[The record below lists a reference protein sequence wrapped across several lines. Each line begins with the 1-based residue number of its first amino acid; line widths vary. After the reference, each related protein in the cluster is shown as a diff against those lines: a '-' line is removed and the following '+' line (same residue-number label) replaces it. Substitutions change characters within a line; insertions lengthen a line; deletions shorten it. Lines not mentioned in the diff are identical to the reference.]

1 MNNSNKYQKVFH
13 FFITRIIVGILVVG
27 GAVALVEW
35 IGRTILDRTNLAVET
50 KEFIIAIPVC
60 IIALICYI
68 LLYRAYE
75 KRSITEL
82 SVNRFGKDALS
93 GFVAG
98 FLLQSLPVAII
109 YFYGGYK
116 IEQVNSVS
124 FLLPAFNAA
133 IVAGFV
139 AEIIIIGII
148 FRLTEERAGTTIAL
162 IILTL
167 LFAFMHINVKDANI
181 VSVLSTAIQA
191 GLLLSAAYVF
201 TRSLWFVI
209 FFHFAWDLTEPGI
222 YGGINPGNSV
232 ESSLLTSKIS
242 GPDLLT
248 GGILGPQNSI
258 QSLLLCLLTALIFIR
273 LAKKKNNWI
282 NPRKIM

>member
-1 MNNSNKYQKVFH
+1 MNNKYQKVLH
-13 FFITRIIVGILVVG
+13 FFNIKIIVGILVVG

-35 IGRTILDRTNLAVET
+35 IGRAILDRTSLPVET

-60 IIALICYI
+60 TIALVCYV
-68 LLYRAYE
+68 LLFRAYE

-82 SVNRFGKDALS
+82 SFERFGKDALS
-93 GFVAG
+93 GFVTG

-109 YFYGGYK
+109 YLYGGYK
-116 IEQVNSVS
+116 IEQINSIS
-124 FLLPAFNAA
+124 SLLPAFNAA

-139 AEIIIIGII
+139 AETIIIGII
-148 FRLTEERAGTTIAL
+148 FRLTEERTGTTIAL

-167 LFAFMHINVKDANI
+167 LFAFMHINVKGATI
-181 VSVLSTAIQA
+181 ISVLSTAIQA

-222 YGGINPGNSV
+222 YGGINPGNSI

-242 GPDLLT
+242 GTDLLT

-258 QSLLLCLLTALIFIR
+258 QSLLFCLVASFIFIL

-282 NPRKIM
+282 KPRKVM